1 MSVERADALRAV
13 ARLFD
18 TKRRQMPFLES
29 QGEVREIDSGEL
41 LVGSGTQAGW
51 RIPSADLAA
60 RHFAVVAGAAGTH
73 LRPLSTQH
81 LVVVNGRAV
90 GEPVALSDGD
100 VIAAGTARFLFL
112 ERAEGRRP
120 DGWDSPQREAFLVD
134 ERERQA
140 YPLDRRAVTI
150 GRDAASRVLLRDPTV
165 SRFHADV
172 RREAGQYVLY
182 SMGSAGT
189 QVNGRRAA
197 GAQLLEEGDRI
208 AIGDSTL
215 LFTYTAPQGM
225 TLVRGGDESED
236 SSSKR
241 DTVLHQRAVSFD
253 DDAGDGRKRIRLVAI
268 VVVIVAVALVFWLL

>member
-1 MSVERADALRAV
+1 
-13 ARLFD
+13 
-18 TKRRQMPFLES
+18 MPFLES
-29 QGEVREIDSGEL
+29 QGEVREIGTGEL
-41 LVGSGTQAGW
+41 LVGSGTQASW

-60 RHFAVVAGAAGTH
+60 RHFAIATSAGGTL

-90 GEPVALSDGD
+90 GEPMQLSDGD

-112 ERAEGRRP
+112 EQADGRRP
-120 DGWDSPQREAFLVD
+120 DAWDTPQREAWLVD

-189 QVNGRRAA
+189 QVNGRRAS
-197 GAQLLEEGDRI
+197 GAQLLEPGDRI
-208 AIGDSTL
+208 EIGETML
-215 LFTYTAPQGM
+215 LFTYDVPQGM
-225 TLVRGGDESED
+225 TVVRGSETGDD
-236 SSSKR
+236 STTR
-241 DTVLHQRAVSFD
+241 RETVLHQRAVDFD
-253 DDAGDGRKRIRLVAI
+253 DDLGGGKKRTLMIGIIATVAI
-268 VVVIVAVALVFWLL
+268 VALLLWLF

>member
-1 MSVERADALRAV
+1 
-13 ARLFD
+13 
-18 TKRRQMPFLES
+18 MPFLES
-29 QGEVREIDSGEL
+29 QGEVREIDTGEL

-60 RHFAVVAGAAGTH
+60 RHFAVAVSGAGTH

-90 GEPVALSDGD
+90 GEPVALADGD

-112 ERAEGRRP
+112 EKADGNRP
-120 DGWDSPQREAFLVD
+120 DGWESPQREAFLVD

-189 QVNGRRAA
+189 QVNGRRAS

-208 AIGDSTL
+208 EIGDSTL
-215 LFTYTAPQGM
+215 LFTYTAAPGM
-225 TLVRGGDESED
+225 TIVRGGDDSSED
-236 SSSKR
+236 RSSKR
-241 DTVLHQRAVSFD
+241 DTVLHQRAVEFD
-253 DDAGDGRKRIRLVAI
+253 KVSGSGGSRNTMLAILAVLI
-268 VVVIVAVALVFWLL
+268 VVVLLVWVF

>member
-1 MSVERADALRAV
+1 
-13 ARLFD
+13 
-18 TKRRQMPFLES
+18 MPFLES
-29 QGEVREIDSGEL
+29 QGEVREIDAGEL
-41 LVGSGTQAGW
+41 LVGSGTQASW

-60 RHFAVVAGAAGTH
+60 RHFAVAVGAAGTH

-112 ERAEGRRP
+112 EKADGRRP
-120 DGWDSPQREAFLVD
+120 DGWESPQREAFLVD

-208 AIGDSTL
+208 EIGDSSL
-215 LFTYTAPQGM
+215 LFTYEVPQGS
-225 TLVRGGDESED
+225 TIVRGGDESED
-236 SSSKR
+236 TASRR
-241 DTVLHQRAVSFD
+241 DTVLHQRAVGYD
-253 DDAGDGRKRIRLVAI
+253 DEAGGDGRKRIRLAAI
-268 VVVIVAVALVFWLL
+268 VVVIVAVALVFWIF

>member
-1 MSVERADALRAV
+1 
-13 ARLFD
+13 
-18 TKRRQMPFLES
+18 MPFLES
-29 QGEVREIDSGEL
+29 QGEVREIGTGEL

-60 RHFAVVAGAAGTH
+60 RHFAVTSSAAGTH
-73 LRPLSTQH
+73 LRPLSAQH

-90 GEPVALSDGD
+90 AEPVPLADGD
-100 VIAAGTARFLFL
+100 VIAAGTTRFLYL
-112 ERAEGRRP
+112 EQAEGRRP
-120 DGWDSPQREAFLVD
+120 DAWDAQQREAYLVD
-134 ERERQA
+134 ERDRQA

-189 QVNGRRAA
+189 QVNGRRSA

-208 AIGDSTL
+208 EIGDTTL
-215 LFTYTAPQGM
+215 LFTYSAPQGM
-225 TLVRGGDESED
+225 TIVRGGDESED
-236 SSSKR
+236 RSSKR
-241 DTVLHQRAVSFD
+241 DTVLHQRAVEFD
-253 DDAGDGRKRIRLVAI
+253 KVSGSGGSRNMMLAI
-268 VVVIVAVALVFWLL
+268 LAVMVVIALLIWIF

>member
-1 MSVERADALRAV
+1 
-13 ARLFD
+13 
-18 TKRRQMPFLES
+18 MPFLES
-29 QGEVREIDSGEL
+29 QGEVREIGTGEL

-60 RHFAVVAGAAGTH
+60 RHFAVVVGTAGTH

-90 GEPVALSDGD
+90 GEPVPLGDGD
-100 VIAAGTARFLFL
+100 VIAAGTARFLYL
-112 ERAEGRRP
+112 EQADGTRP
-120 DGWDSPQREAFLVD
+120 ADWDAPQREGYLVD
-134 ERERQA
+134 EAGRQA

-197 GAQLLEEGDRI
+197 GAHLLEEGDRI
-208 AIGDSTL
+208 EIGDSAL
-215 LFTYTAPQGM
+215 LFTYNAPKGM
-225 TLVRGGDESED
+225 TLVRGSDDAED
-236 SSSKR
+236 TTTR
-241 DTVLHQRAVSFD
+241 RATVMHQRAVDFD
-253 DDAGDGRKRIRLVAI
+253 DRAGGGGGGKQTMIIGAV
-268 VVVIVAVALVFWLL
+268 VAVIAVVLLLWLF

>member
-1 MSVERADALRAV
+1 
-13 ARLFD
+13 
-18 TKRRQMPFLES
+18 MPFLES
-29 QGEVREIDSGEL
+29 QGEVREIGTGEL

-60 RHFAVVAGAAGTH
+60 RHFAVVVGAGGTH

-90 GEPVALSDGD
+90 GEPVPLGDGD
-100 VIAAGTARFLFL
+100 VIAAGTARFLYL
-112 ERAEGRRP
+112 ERADGPRP
-120 DGWDSPQREAFLVD
+120 ADWDAPQREGYLVD
-134 ERERQA
+134 EAGRQA

-197 GAQLLEEGDRI
+197 GAHLLEEGDRI
-208 AIGDSTL
+208 EIGDSSL
-215 LFTYTAPQGM
+215 LFTYTAPKGM
-225 TLVRGGDESED
+225 TLVRGSDEAED
-236 SSSKR
+236 TTTR
-241 DTVLHQRAVSFD
+241 RATVMHQRAVDFD
-253 DDAGDGRKRIRLVAI
+253 DRVGGGGGRQTLVIGALVA
-268 VVVIVAVALVFWLL
+268 VVALALLFWLF

>member
-1 MSVERADALRAV
+1 
-13 ARLFD
+13 
-18 TKRRQMPFLES
+18 MPFLES
-29 QGEVREIDSGEL
+29 QGEVREIDASEL
-41 LVGSGTQAGW
+41 LVGSGTQATW

-60 RHFAVVAGAAGTH
+60 RHFAISSSSAGPV

-81 LVVVNGRAV
+81 LVVVNGRAI
-90 GEPVALSDGD
+90 GEPTPLADGD

-112 ERAEGRRP
+112 ERAEGPRP
-120 DGWDSPQREAFLVD
+120 DAWDAPQRIGYLLHEG
-134 ERERQA
+134 ERQA

-150 GRDAASRVLLRDPTV
+150 GRDSASRVVLRDPTV

-189 QVNGRRAA
+189 QVNGQRAA

-208 AIGDSTL
+208 EIGDTTL
-215 LFTYTAPQGM
+215 VFTYREPQGL

-236 SSSKR
+236 TTSR
-241 DTVLHQRAVSFD
+241 RETVMHQRAVEYEGD
-253 DDAGDGRKRIRLVAI
+253 GGDGRKRTMLMGLAAV
-268 VVVIVAVALVFWLL
+268 VAVVALLLWIF